1 MQSSKRLFFL
11 CRILKTLTLCRC
23 DEPRCSWIYAE
34 ADKATDEEIDA
45 IHQVKSSRRG
55 AKKIAESEGEHDD
68 DPFFHALLHN
78 NDVHVVKE
86 TKDVSNDENRVDT
99 AMFERLNAKLFPHRH
114 DDSGE
119 PKEVKEVHYDAHDF
133 LMDCEGFE

>member
-1 MQSSKRLFFL
+1 MSLAVHG
-11 CRILKTLTLCRC
+11 
-23 DEPRCSWIYAE
+23 YAE

-55 AKKIAESEGEHDD
+55 AKKIAESEGDHDD

-114 DDSGE
+114 EGSGE